1 MLTEITPKIVQIH
14 DLINNEK
21 SAKDIQIKPTSTG
34 ELEVTLCQIKVGTF
48 SDFELAVK
56 YLNEV
61 KTLPLKP
68 QRDTAL
74 SLMSKEGEE
83 STFVMPYTAISTDSK
98 VKLWALYK
106 EQLKD
111 IHLDLV
117 LPSQELVKLLTQ
129 VSPVCNANLINT
141 IVKVVN
147 GGYTSIHLT
156 QTPSAKF
163 NDLSSIFG
171 DHPPYFTDN
180 DNENCL
186 TGYECPSCGKS
197 NRFNIETNCMIPWTD
212 DGSEDGIDHDFIDDG
227 NFECCHCHFS
237 AKRKCFQTSKEVD
250 FIDLL
255 NELPK
260 NKMSLPFTKDDVNYE
275 LILTTRGQKEVSWGA
290 LSEFFRKAINQW
302 IEKDK
307 QGFCF
312 ASLSKIDGFH
322 DIFDCSVNFP
332 LFSLELAS
340 FGIEL
345 ERINN
350 LDKVGSLKI

>member
-1 MLTEITPKIVQIH
+1 MITEITPKIVQIH

-21 SAKDIQIKPTSTG
+21 SARDIQVKPNSTG

-48 SDFELAVK
+48 SNFDLAVK

-61 KTLPLKP
+61 KALPLKP

-74 SLMSKEGEE
+74 SLMSREGEE
-83 STFVMPYTAISTDSK
+83 NIFVMPYSAISTDTK

-111 IHLDLV
+111 IHLDLI
-117 LPSQELVKLLTQ
+117 LPSHELVKLLTQ
-129 VSPVCNANLINT
+129 TSPVCNANLINT
-141 IVKVVN
+141 IIKIAN
-147 GGYTSIHLT
+147 SGYTAIHLT
-156 QTPSAKF
+156 QTPSAQF
-163 NDLSSIFG
+163 NDLSTVFG
-171 DHPPYFTDN
+171 EHIPHFTD
-180 DNENCL
+180 DENENCL
-186 TGYECPSCGKS
+186 AGYECPSCGKS
-197 NRFNIETNCMIPWTD
+197 SQFNIETNCITQWTD
-212 DGSEDGIDHDFIDDG
+212 NGTGDNLNYDFVDDG

-260 NKMSLPFTKDDVNYE
+260 KKVSLPFTKDDVNYE
-275 LILTTRGQKEVSWGA
+275 LILTTRGQKEVSWGS
-290 LSEFFRKAINQW
+290 LSEFVRKAINQW
-302 IEKDK
+302 IEKDE
-307 QGFCF
+307 QGITFV
-312 ASLSKIDGFH
+312 SLSKIDGFH